1 MATDIAIVLPP
12 KEGFSPGAV
21 GAIGLIVRRLVLA
34 GVPGT
39 VVGAPTLGMPFSD
52 VPFLPAPPGWGWDG
66 TARYAAGVAR
76 VLRRRRPA
84 LVEVWNRPD
93 VALRLERALPASR
106 VALFLEN
113 DPRSMRQARTG
124 AERTRLLA
132 RLAGVVCA
140 SAWLRDRFVEGI
152 PRDARLPGPAVLHN
166 AIDPGELAPPVPRVG
181 LILFTGRV
189 VRDKGVDAFIEACA
203 AALPGLPGWR
213 AEIIGADRF
222 RPDSPDTPFLAALR
236 PRAAAAGVAMRGYRP
251 HTEVMAALA
260 RASIAVVPSRWQEPF
275 GMAALEAMASG
286 AALICS
292 RNGALPEVAGD
303 AALYADPDAPGEL
316 LDAIVRLATDD
327 ALRARLS
334 DAGRA
339 RAALFG
345 TRQAAAGLLA
355 LRAGMLS
362 AAMPNGGAAGMT

>member
-1 MATDIAIVLPP
+1 MPPQIAIVLPP
-12 KEGFSPGAV
+12 KEGFSPDAV
-21 GAIGLIVRRLVLA
+21 GAIGLIIRRLVLA
-34 GVPGT
+34 GAPGT
-39 VVGAPTLGMPFSD
+39 VVGAPTLGAPFPD

-76 VLRRRRPA
+76 VLRRRLPA

-93 VALRLERALPASR
+93 LALRLARALPMAK

-113 DPRSMRQARTG
+113 DPRAMRRARTG
-124 AERTRLLA
+124 AQRAALLA

-140 SAWLRDRFVEGI
+140 SAWLRDRFMEGV
-152 PRDARLPGPAVLHN
+152 PQGARLPGPAVLHN
-166 AIDPGELAPPVPRVG
+166 AIDPGELAPPVPRERLV
-181 LILFTGRV
+181 LFTGRV
-189 VRDKGVDAFIEACA
+189 VRDKGVDAFVEACA

-236 PRAAAAGVAMRGYRP
+236 PRSAAAGVTMRGYQP

-303 AALYADPDAPGEL
+303 AALYTDPDAPGEL
-316 LDAIVRLATDD
+316 AAAITRLAADD

-334 DAGRA
+334 EAGQA

-345 TRQAAAGLLA
+345 APQAAEA
-355 LRAGMLS
+355 LRALR
-362 AAMPNGGAAGMT
+362 AAMFSDGAAGTT

>member
-1 MATDIAIVLPP
+1 MTAHVAIVLPP

-34 GVPGT
+34 GAPGA
-39 VVGAPTLGMPFSD
+39 VVGAPTLGAPFSD

-76 VLRRRRPA
+76 ALRRLRPA

-93 VALRLERALPASR
+93 VALRLARALPAAK

-113 DPRSMRQARTG
+113 DPRTMRRARTG
-124 AERTRLLA
+124 AQRAALLA

-140 SAWLRDRFVEGI
+140 SAWLRDRFLEGVST
-152 PRDARLPGPAVLHN
+152 RGPGPAVLHN
-166 AIDPGELAPPVPRVG
+166 AIDPGELAPPVPRER
-181 LILFTGRV
+181 LILFAGRV
-189 VRDKGVDAFIEACA
+189 VRDKGVDAFVEAAA

-236 PRAAAAGVAMRGYRP
+236 PRAAAAGVTMRGYQP

-260 RASIAVVPSRWQEPF
+260 RASVAVVPSRWQEPF

-286 AALICS
+286 AALVCS
-292 RNGALPEVAGD
+292 RNGALAEVAGD
-303 AALYADPDAPGEL
+303 AALYADPDAPSEL
-316 LDAIVRLATDD
+316 AAAIAQLAGDD
-327 ALRARLS
+327 ALRTRLS

-345 TRQAAAGLLA
+345 TRQAAAELLA
-355 LRAGMLS
+355 LRAGMLGARS
-362 AAMPNGGAAGMT
+362 ATGGGAGRT